1 MEWCPRC
8 WLSEGMRC
16 RELCPRRLLF
26 CFWWRDAVCVVTPP
40 KNKKEWIVM
49 SVSFYKQ
56 VNPKR
61 VYELVDA
68 ERLINGPKM
77 WAVTSRVRAEET
89 LESKTRLEK
98 QKQT

>member
-1 MEWCPRC
+1 
-8 WLSEGMRC
+8 
-16 RELCPRRLLF
+16 
-26 CFWWRDAVCVVTPP
+26 
-40 KNKKEWIVM
+40 M